1 MSKDTGGH
9 ANPRV
14 ERELDLSGLNCPL
27 PILKT
32 KAELATMAPGEVLR
46 IIVTNSDSV
55 REIEHYAK
63 QTGAELRQDSSAGD
77 GSFIFYFKK
86 G

>member
-1 MSKDTGGH
+1 MEYD
-9 ANPRV
+9 N
-14 ERELDLSGLNCPL
+14 EIDLSGLNCPL

-32 KAELATMAPGEVLR
+32 KATLVTMNSGEVLK

-55 REIEHYAK
+55 RELRVYAK
-63 QTGAELRQDSSAGD
+63 QTGSKLNEISDDNGE
-77 GSFIFYFKK
+77 FIMLFEK